1 MKFIGDTNEFYLT
14 PWWYSL
20 TYMIYIH
27 IILAWIQLTNPYLA
41 YLRWHLI
48 FDKCCNVIKELY
60 HYFPFCK
67 PPLLFPP
74 RNFSQFISIR
84 IGCDYQQPL
93 WGTFHVFSET
103 WGIQWCGIQPSGIQ
117 SNGIQPS
124 GIQPSDIQPSDILSW
139 YRVMLYSTT
148 YSQNSSQANQAK
160 SRQLTSLHWMIKGDK
175 IRTLLHAYTTF
186 MLMAYY
192 AVRSSS
198 LLLALMSNL
207 PFLHCSLFPT
217 KLFQTYQQYR
227 FRSIIPIANSC
238 LHDKLDVKWL
248 IMSGSNHSYKEK
260 YNSVIWLWFELPK
273 YAKHNSTETAF

>member
-1 MKFIGDTNEFYLT
+1 
-14 PWWYSL
+14 
-20 TYMIYIH
+20 
-27 IILAWIQLTNPYLA
+27 
-41 YLRWHLI
+41 
-48 FDKCCNVIKELY
+48 
-60 HYFPFCK
+60 
-67 PPLLFPP
+67 
-74 RNFSQFISIR
+74 
-84 IGCDYQQPL
+84 
-93 WGTFHVFSET
+93 
-103 WGIQWCGIQPSGIQ
+103 
-117 SNGIQPS
+117 
-124 GIQPSDIQPSDILSW
+124 
-139 YRVMLYSTT
+139 MLYSTT

>member
-1 MKFIGDTNEFYLT
+1 MIDNAFSFALAFGGVRLSTAPVRNIWRVFRNVRYLMM
-14 PWWYSL
+14 WYPTKSYP
-20 TYMIYIH
+20 TKWYPTKWY
-27 IILAWIQLTNPYLA
+27 
-41 YLRWHLI
+41 
-48 FDKCCNVIKELY
+48 
-60 HYFPFCK
+60 
-67 PPLLFPP
+67 PP
-74 RNFSQFISIR
+74 
-84 IGCDYQQPL
+84 
-93 WGTFHVFSET
+93 
-103 WGIQWCGIQPSGIQ
+103 
-117 SNGIQPS
+117 
-124 GIQPSDIQPSDILSW
+124 
-139 YRVMLYSTT
+139 MLYSTT

-217 KLFQTYQQYR
+217 KLFQTYQQYH

-248 IMSGSNHSYKEK
+248 IMSGSNNSYKEK